1 MAIKR
6 DSEWLRQAFLL
17 PARAID
23 AVDAERRTYNTGYLK
38 FTDTSLGGNYAIN
51 TPYQFTPFADL
62 PSPRLHT
69 KISASGMGRWY
80 DEAIDDYSIH
90 VHMRF
95 GVPQFSSW
103 TNFFGNFYSAEASRM
118 ARTGRGNSLFFTL
131 GKLTGYV
138 VSLPF
143 TPFILAGQAIR
154 FLLNKPSNKYYYL
167 KPTMPIYWNAVTMI
181 TNHLAANMGFIAGQG
196 QEDYKAGST
205 GLSGQDIAERN
216 FLLPDT
222 FRRDGGID
230 IYRIATK
237 AQRLA
242 DQQYEEIARIQ
253 EESTGINDL
262 RDRMLKWQTQELAAN
277 RPERP
282 LAAYLESYFSVSS
295 SKDDKGKTVSPPQ
308 APATEGTTPPTGKQT
323 QVFTESTES
332 IDDYYGRNGKE
343 DSSLVDYLLAEARDG
358 AQFITFRVDDPG
370 EMSEGFSNTVRDSD
384 IQGTING
391 ISNTSRSTKFSF
403 ANGNISDGIVGQT
416 VGAVMGA
423 VGDFVSGVAEG
434 LSISGLASLL
444 GNAIVDIPKH
454 WDGSTTNLPRASYT
468 ISLRTPYG
476 NDMSRF
482 QDLYVPL
489 AFLLAGTLPLS
500 TGPAS
505 FTSPFICELYCKG
518 RNQTRLGMIDS
529 LEIRRGVGNI
539 GWTQDDKPL
548 GIDITFSVVD
558 MSSIMHMPI
567 TNMFNPL
574 EPLTPGGLGRMF
586 MGDET
591 TFSDYMAVLS
601 SLGLSDQIYASRRLK
616 RNYYK
621 QVLNYSSWFNKAH
634 FANWAMGTFPGQIF
648 SIFQRVTD
656 RP

>member
-1 MAIKR
+1 MSFKR
-6 DSEWLRQAFLL
+6 DATWIRQAFLL
-17 PARAID
+17 PKRAID
-23 AVDAERRTYNTGYLK
+23 AVDAERRTYNTGYRK
-38 FTDTSLGGNYAIN
+38 FTDTSLGGNFALN
-51 TPYQFTPFADL
+51 TPYGFTPFCDL
-62 PSPRLHT
+62 PEPRLHS

-80 DEAIDDYSIH
+80 SECIDDYSIH

-95 GVPQFSSW
+95 GVAQFSSW
-103 TNFFGNFYSAEASRM
+103 TSFFGNFYSAEASRM
-118 ARTGRGNSLFFTL
+118 ARTGRGSSLFFTL
-131 GKLTGYV
+131 GKLAGFV

-167 KPTMPIYWNAVTMI
+167 KPTMPLYWNTVTMI

-196 QEDYKAGST
+196 MEQYKDGAS
-205 GLSGQDIAERN
+205 GLTGQDIAERN

-222 FRRDGGID
+222 FRKDGGID

-242 DQQYEEIARIQ
+242 DQQYREIARIQ
-253 EESTGINDL
+253 EEAGTLNDL
-262 RDRMLKWQTQELAAN
+262 KARMLQWQTKEIT
-277 RPERP
+277 PESDGRP
-282 LAAYLESYFSVSS
+282 LAAYMDDYFRVES
-295 SKDDKGKTVSPPQ
+295 SKDVKGKTTELPQ
-308 APATEGTTPPTGKQT
+308 EPNAAKGASKPT
-323 QVFTESTES
+323 QVFTDAAES
-332 IDDYYGRNGKE
+332 INDYYGKNGKE

-358 AQFITFRVDDPG
+358 SQFITLRVDDPG
-370 EMSEGFSNTVRDSD
+370 EISESFSSSVRESD
-384 IQGTING
+384 ISSTING
-391 ISNTSRSTKFSF
+391 ISNSSRSTKFSF
-403 ANGNISDGIVGQT
+403 ANGNISDGVVGQIVGGVMT
-416 VGAVMGA
+416 AVS
-423 VGDFVSGVAEG
+423 DFVAGAAEG

-444 GNAIVDIPKH
+444 GNAIADIPKH
-454 WDGSTTNLPRASYT
+454 WDSSTANLPRASFT

-505 FTSPFICELYCKG
+505 YTSPFLCEMYCKG
-518 RNQTRLGMIDS
+518 RNQIRLGMIDS
-529 LEIRRGVGNI
+529 LEIRRGVGNL

-558 MSSIMHMPI
+558 MSTIMHMPI

-574 EPLTPGGLGRMF
+574 EPLTPGGLSRMF

-591 TFSDYMAVLS
+591 AFSDYMAVLS
-601 SLGLSDQIYASRRLK
+601 SLGLSDQIYASRRFK
-616 RNYYK
+616 RNYNR

-634 FANWAMGTFPGQIF
+634 FANWALGTTPGQIF
-648 SIFQRVTD
+648 SIFQRTTD

>member
-1 MAIKR
+1 MALKR
-6 DSEWLRQAFLL
+6 DAEWVRQSFLL
-17 PARAID
+17 PRRAID
-23 AVDAERRTYNTGYLK
+23 AVDAERRTYNTGYRK
-38 FTDTSLGGNYAIN
+38 FTDTTLGGNFAIN
-51 TPYQFTPFADL
+51 PPYGFTPWCDL
-62 PSPRLHT
+62 PEPRLHS
-69 KISASGMGRWY
+69 KISQSGMGRWY
-80 DEAIDDYSIH
+80 SECIDDFSIH

-95 GVPQFSSW
+95 GVAQFSSW

-118 ARTGRGNSLFFTL
+118 ARTGRGTSLFFTL
-131 GKLTGYV
+131 GKLSGYV

-167 KPTMPIYWNAVTMI
+167 KPTMPLYWNTVTMI

-196 QEDYKAGST
+196 MDDYKDGAS
-205 GLSGQDIAERN
+205 GLTGQDIAERN

-242 DQQYEEIARIQ
+242 DQQYREIQKIQ
-253 EESTGINDL
+253 ESAGTVNDL
-262 RDRMLKWQTQELAAN
+262 RTRMLAWQQQELT
-277 RPERP
+277 PQGGERP
-282 LAAYLESYFSVSS
+282 LSAYMQDYFTVQSS
-295 SKDDKGKTVSPPQ
+295 QDVKGKVVVD
-308 APATEGTTPPTGKQT
+308 APKPAQGSASPTGKDT
-323 QVFTESTES
+323 QIYTEAAES
-332 IDDYYGRNGKE
+332 VEDYYGKNGKE

-358 AQFITFRVDDPG
+358 SQFVTFRVDDPG
-370 EMSEGFSNTVRDSD
+370 EISESFSSSVRESD
-384 IQGTING
+384 ISSTING
-391 ISNTSRSTKFSF
+391 ISGTSRSTKFSF
-403 ANGNISDGIVGQT
+403 ANGNISDGVVGQV
-416 VGAVMGA
+416 VGSVMSA
-423 VGDFVSGVAEG
+423 VGDFVAGAAEG

-454 WDGSTTNLPRASYT
+454 WDGSTANLPRANYT
-468 ISLRTPYG
+468 ISLRSPYG
-476 NDMSRF
+476 NDLSRF

-489 AFLLAGTLPLS
+489 AFILAGTLPLS

-505 FTSPFICELYCKG
+505 YTSPFLCELYCKG
-518 RNQTRLGMIDS
+518 RNQIRLGIIDS
-529 LEIRRGVGNI
+529 LEIRRGVGNL

-558 MSSIMHMPI
+558 MSTIMHMPI

-574 EPLTPGGLGRMF
+574 EPLTPGGLSRMF

-601 SLGLSDQIYASRRLK
+601 SLGLTDQIYASRRLK
-616 RNYYK
+616 RNYYR

-634 FANWAMGTFPGQIF
+634 LANWALGTWPGQLF
-648 SIFQRVTD
+648 SVFQRTTD